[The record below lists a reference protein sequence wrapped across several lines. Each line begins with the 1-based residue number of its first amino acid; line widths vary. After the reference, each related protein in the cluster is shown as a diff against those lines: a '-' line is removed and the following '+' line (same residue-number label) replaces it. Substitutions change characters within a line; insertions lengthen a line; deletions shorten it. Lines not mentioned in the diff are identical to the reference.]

1 MPFRA
6 LKLWTMMRLVIVV
19 LFVHMISNVI
29 TAVCSGWIF
38 AERIFGPQQ
47 SCAKLHRGFFY
58 KTGESWESNL
68 ESGLADSCT
77 IQFQNLQPKQTQPT
91 TWTSRQQYYP
101 QPTTK
106 TDTGLS
112 NPHHGISQSSETS
125 YRLIGKHRKHQSML
139 WFDFLIFIECV
150 REAKKTRSTWL
161 LVIKFNHL
169 DL

>member
-1 MPFRA
+1 MPLGA
-6 LKLWTMMRLVIVV
+6 LKIWTMMSLVVVV
-19 LFVHMISNVI
+19 LCVHVISNVN
-29 TAVCSGWIF
+29 TAVCSGL
-38 AERIFGPQQ
+38 IFGPKQ
-47 SCAKLHRGFFY
+47 SCAKLHRGFFD

-125 YRLIGKHRKHQSML
+125 YRLIWKHRKHQSML

-169 DL
+169 DM

>member
-1 MPFRA
+1 MIGRVSLTMPLGA
-6 LKLWTMMRLVIVV
+6 LTIWTMMRLVIVV
-19 LFVHMISNVI
+19 LCVHMISNVI
-29 TAVCSGWIF
+29 TFTAVCSGWIF
-38 AERIFGPQQ
+38 AEREFGPKQ
-47 SCAKLHRGFFY
+47 SCAKLHWGFFD

-68 ESGLADSCT
+68 ESGIADSCT

-125 YRLIGKHRKHQSML
+125 YILIWKHRKHQSML
-139 WFDFLIFIECV
+139 WFDFWIFRDCV
-150 REAKKTRSTWL
+150 REA
-161 LVIKFNHL
+161 
-169 DL
+169 